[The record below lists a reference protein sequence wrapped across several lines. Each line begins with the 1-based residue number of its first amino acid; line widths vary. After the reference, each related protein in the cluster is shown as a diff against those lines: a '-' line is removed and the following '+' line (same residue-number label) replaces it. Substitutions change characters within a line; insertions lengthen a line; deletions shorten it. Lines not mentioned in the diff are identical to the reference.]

1 MPDKCDKPQCHEELT
16 LCIHRMVPKKTMWAI
31 CWGLFVVIVLPF
43 GITAVKVWSQQ
54 ASDSLRYV
62 EKTELNQ
69 IKNTQTETRKDIE
82 HIKDDL
88 QALKKGQEDANRDIK
103 EMLKYLRGR

>member
-1 MPDKCDKPQCHEELT
+1 MPDKCDKPRCHEELK
-16 LCIHRMVPKKTMWAI
+16 LCINRMVPKKTLWII
-31 CWGLFVVIVLPF
+31 CWGLFVVVVMPF

-69 IKNTQTETRKDIE
+69 IRETQTETKKDIE
-82 HIKDDL
+82 YIKDDL
-88 QALKKGQEDANRDIK
+88 QDLKSGQVEANKDIK
-103 EMLKYLRGR
+103 EVLKYLRNR